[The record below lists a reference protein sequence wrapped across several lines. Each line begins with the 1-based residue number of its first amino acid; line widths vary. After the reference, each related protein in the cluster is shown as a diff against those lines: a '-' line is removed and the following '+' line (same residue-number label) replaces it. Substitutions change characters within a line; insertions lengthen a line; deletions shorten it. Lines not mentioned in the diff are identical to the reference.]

1 MSIFAN
7 TSSKALSD
15 KTREDFFYKP
25 PIPQR
30 GKLYLTYPPLGK
42 GACRFMKVLKFG
54 GTSVGTVESI
64 NQVIEILQDNI
75 KQGRKIAVVFS
86 AMGGVTNRLIDIA
99 KLASQNDS
107 EYLEQLRSVEERH
120 FNAVRGLIDVKSQS
134 SVIAKVKGLFNEL
147 EDLLRGIAL
156 IRELSLRTMD
166 LVVSFGERLS
176 TTIVSETLKSRGVDA
191 EFLDARKVIKT
202 NDNFGYAEVNFD
214 LTNELIR
221 KHFAQTKAL
230 QCITGFIGS
239 TIDGVTTTLGRGGSD
254 YSGSIFGAALN
265 ASVIEIWTDVDGMLT
280 SDPRKVKNAFTIPT
294 ITYAEAMELSHFGAK
309 VIYPPSLTPAFQKN
323 IPLKILNTFNPKHEG
338 TLVSKTAEEKEYPI
352 TGISSIDDIA
362 LVNIQGSGMIGVAG
376 VSSKLFSILAKN
388 KISVILI
395 SQASSEHSICFAV
408 DPKSAYGVKEIL
420 EEGFAAEIAQG
431 LVDNIIIEQS
441 LSVIAVVGEGMK
453 SSSGTSGKLFSVLG
467 KNGINVVA
475 TAQGSSELNISVV
488 INKKDITKA
497 LNAIHETFFQIDGL
511 TLNLYLVGTG
521 LIGTALLNQI
531 NSQKAYLKE
540 RKNLNIKLVGVTN
553 SRRMLIDA
561 DGISLDNWKD
571 DLTDKGELAN
581 IGGFVSEVQDLNLP
595 YSVFIDCTADKN
607 IVQYYYSL
615 LNSSVSIVTPNK
627 VANSGR
633 YEQYYTLQK
642 AAQRRGVKFLYET
655 NVGAGLPIIN
665 TLQGLITSGDKIHR
679 IEAVLSGTLAYIFN
693 TFKVGESFVD
703 VVKEAKAKGYT
714 EPDPRDDLSG
724 QDVARK
730 ILILA
735 RETGLKIEPEEV
747 ELTPLLNEACLAA
760 PSVDEFFVELAKDNA
775 RFEKMLLDAE
785 ANGEVLRF
793 IATLEDGK
801 ASIALKTVGK
811 SHPFFNLAGSEN
823 IVSFTTERYKFNP
836 LVVKGPGAGA
846 EVTASGVF
854 ADIMSISSYLV

>member
-1 MSIFAN
+1 
-7 TSSKALSD
+7 
-15 KTREDFFYKP
+15 
-25 PIPQR
+25 
-30 GKLYLTYPPLGK
+30 
-42 GACRFMKVLKFG
+42 MKVLKFG

-64 NQVIEILQDNI
+64 NQVIQILQENLNE
-75 KQGRKIAVVFS
+75 GRKIAVVYS
-86 AMGGVTNRLIDIA
+86 AMGGVTNRLIEIG
-99 KLASQNDS
+99 KLAATSDL
-107 EYLEQLRSVEERH
+107 EYLQLLKSVEDRH
-120 FNAVRGLIDVKSQS
+120 FAAVRGLIDVKNQS
-134 SVIAKVKGLFNEL
+134 SAIAKVKGLLNEL
-147 EDLLRGIAL
+147 EDLLRGVFL
-156 IRELSLRTMD
+156 IKELSARTND
-166 LVVSFGERLS
+166 FIVSFGERLS
-176 TTIVSETLKSRGVDA
+176 TTIVTEALKNRGIDA
-191 EFLDARKVIKT
+191 EYLDARKVIKT
-202 NDNFGYAEVNFD
+202 DDHFGYAEVIGD

-221 KHFAQTKAL
+221 KHFAQTNKL

-254 YSGSIFGAALN
+254 YTGSIFGAALN
-265 ASVIEIWTDVDGMLT
+265 ATVIEIWTDVDGMLT

-323 IPLKILNTFNPKHEG
+323 IPLKILNTFNHHHEG
-338 TLVSKTAEEKEYPI
+338 TLVSKTASTKEYSI

-362 LVNIQGSGMIGVAG
+362 LVNVQGGGMMGVAG
-376 VSSKLFSILAKN
+376 VSAKLFSILAAN

-408 DPKSAYGVKEIL
+408 DPKTAYGVKEIL
-420 EEGFAAEIAQG
+420 EEGFATEISQG
-431 LVDNIIIEQS
+431 LVDNISIEQN

-453 SSSGTSGKLFSVLG
+453 SSTGTSGKLFTVLG

-488 INKKDITKA
+488 IYKKDITKA
-497 LNAIHETFFQIDGL
+497 LNAIHETFFQVDGL
-511 TLNLYLVGTG
+511 TLNLYLVGATG
-521 LIGTALLNQI
+521 LIGSTLLRQI
-531 NSQKAYLKE
+531 QEQKDYLKQ
-540 RKNLNIKLVGVTN
+540 RKNLNIRLVGITN
-553 SRRMLIDA
+553 TKKMLLDEG
-561 DGISLDNWKD
+561 GISLENWKEE
-571 DLTDKGELAN
+571 LLEKGEIAN
-581 IGGFVSEVQDLNLP
+581 IGSFVSDVQDLNLP
-595 YSVFIDCTADKN
+595 YSVFVDCTADKN

-615 LNSSVSIVTPNK
+615 LSSSVSIVTPNK

-633 YEQYYTLQK
+633 YEQYFMLQK
-642 AAQRRGVKFLYET
+642 AAQKHGVKFLYET

-665 TLQGLITSGDKIHR
+665 TLQGLITSGDKINK

-693 TFKVGESFVD
+693 NFKVGDRFVD

-730 ILILA
+730 ILILS
-735 RETGLKIEPEEV
+735 REAGLKLEPEDV
-747 ELTPLLNEACLAA
+747 TIINLLNDACLNA
-760 PSVDEFFVELAKDNA
+760 PSVDAFFEELEKDND
-775 RFEKMLLDAE
+775 RFEKLLQDAQ
-785 ANGEVLRF
+785 ANDEVLRF
-793 IATLEDGK
+793 IATLDSDNK
-801 ASIALKTVGK
+801 ASIGLKTVGR

-823 IVSFTTERYKFNP
+823 IISFTTERYKYNP